1 MVRRRYVV
9 GRAPF
14 EPTHSERGSRR
25 ARRLVAWW
33 PRARPRLPG
42 ARTFMVALLST
53 GMFLINDSVKVAF
66 GLPISATL
74 DHVKKPATA

>member
-1 MVRRRYVV
+1 M
-9 GRAPF
+9 A
-14 EPTHSERGSRR
+14 
-25 ARRLVAWW
+25 
-33 PRARPRLPG
+33 G

-74 DHVKKPATA
+74 DHVKVQPAPVATQA

>member
-1 MVRRRYVV
+1 MD
-9 GRAPF
+9 G
-14 EPTHSERGSRR
+14 
-25 ARRLVAWW
+25 
-33 PRARPRLPG
+33 PG

-74 DHVKKPATA
+74 DHVKK